1 MSIRACRV
9 LAVDGTC
16 NSGKTTLALA
26 LTAHYRAAGVD
37 AGYVSDVA
45 GDSSLLADVAVR
57 SPGVG
62 DLSAELDVL
71 AATISGQ
78 IRAAR
83 RHRLLVVDRTAA
95 SVLVHARVALRHDER
110 DEDAWVAVEA
120 LCRSWRPYDLVVC
133 LDEQQQLDP
142 NTESRTEDD
151 GPRLTGGM
159 IVNTLQ
165 EAGYPLVHLPAGLS
179 LRQRVAWAV
188 TRASR
193 RGINREVPSRP

>member
-1 MSIRACRV
+1 M
-9 LAVDGTC
+9 AVDGTC

-37 AGYVSDVA
+37 AGYVDDVA

-57 SPGVG
+57 SPGGG
-62 DLSAELDVL
+62 DLPAELDVL

-78 IRAAR
+78 IRAAHR
-83 RHRLLVVDRTAA
+83 RQLLVVDRTAA
-95 SVLVHARVALRHDER
+95 SVIAHARVALPEDERHD
-110 DEDAWVAVEA
+110 DAWAAAVA
-120 LCRSWRPYDLVVC
+120 LCRAWKPYDLVVC

-142 NTESRTEDD
+142 ITESCTEND

-193 RGINREVPSRP
+193 RGIHREVPSRP